1 MDNRYRIIDIDTR
14 NWTAKTA
21 HKYLKEQMGFP
32 DYYGENLNAFSDCLR
47 DIYPANH
54 RGLVIVFRHFDN
66 IATQDKSF
74 CEGLLDMIAWQSRE
88 WLVFGKRLIGIV
100 QSDDPHIEF
109 DKVGGYY
116 PFWNG
121 REWLTES
128 RNKK

>member
-1 MDNRYRIIDIDTR
+1 
-14 NWTAKTA
+14 
-21 HKYLKEQMGFP
+21 
-32 DYYGENLNAFSDCLR
+32 
-47 DIYPANH
+47 
-54 RGLVIVFRHFDN
+54 
-66 IATQDKSF
+66 
-74 CEGLLDMIAWQSRE
+74 MIAWQSRE

-109 DKVGGYY
+109 DKVGGYH